1 MADYRD
7 MAAALSGGYGQDT
20 GPITA
25 DTLITLKNGKKATAG
40 DLLGMLKG
48 FSQAVGSNLESLS
61 RGGVASVIGA
71 GGDIESFAR
80 TGINKLYG
88 AGGVNVSPT
97 PVLPTSTDILGM
109 IPRGTTTR
117 PETAGMEELGGYMTP
132 ATAKVLKP
140 AVMATGRLAGQEIAN
155 VSSGMPSR
163 SLLGDI
169 TPKPKQIFIGENAQT
184 WNKAAADQAVQMEKA
199 GARPTDIW
207 AATGT
212 FRGPEGKLRQE
223 ISDVPSYLN
232 EQKIPE
238 PPSVLNVAT
247 QYLRDKG
254 VITSPTRDIASRD
267 VPEHLRDEAINYAK
281 WQLQKMDQPKTLL
294 GNAFEH
300 PELFQAYPEAANVNL
315 AKETSGMYRGTY
327 QPDKNLVTTGGGTI
341 GPSESHSTLLHE
353 LQHYVQQQEGMAKG
367 GNPEI
372 VPQIIRQQWPK
383 EAEPYWKANAQYNR
397 ASGQMAYARNVQ
409 YMQKLDNLAVADN
422 IKPTQITNLADWY
435 EHSHTIRSELGK
447 MPQRKSF
454 ERDEW
459 LRRSAQILKREILK
473 KEPGLYDYA
482 EQMTPNE
489 AKNLY
494 RKSDRAMDKVR
505 ADAVKYGEVNRKFKE
520 LEQMEP
526 TEAYMHLAGEA
537 EARATQQRMGM
548 TMKERRAKFPFE
560 SYDRPTNRLLV
571 YGQK

>member
-1 MADYRD
+1 
-7 MAAALSGGYGQDT
+7 
-20 GPITA
+20 
-25 DTLITLKNGKKATAG
+25 
-40 DLLGMLKG
+40 
-48 FSQAVGSNLESLS
+48 
-61 RGGVASVIGA
+61 
-71 GGDIESFAR
+71 
-80 TGINKLYG
+80 
-88 AGGVNVSPT
+88 
-97 PVLPTSTDILGM
+97 
-109 IPRGTTTR
+109 
-117 PETAGMEELGGYMTP
+117 
-132 ATAKVLKP
+132 
-140 AVMATGRLAGQEIAN
+140 
-155 VSSGMPSR
+155 MPSR

-169 TPKPKQIFIGENAQT
+169 TPKPKKIFIGENAQT
-184 WNKAAADQAVQMEKA
+184 WDKAAADQAVEMEKA

-207 AATGT
+207 SATGT

-223 ISDVPSYLN
+223 ISDLPSYFN

-238 PPSVLNVAT
+238 APSVLNVAT

-267 VPEHLRDEAINYAK
+267 VPEHLREEAINYAK

-300 PELFQAYPEAANVNL
+300 PELFKAYPEAANVNL

-327 QPDKNLVTTGGGTI
+327 QPDKNLITTGGGVI

-367 GNPEI
+367 GNPDV
-372 VPQIIRQQWPK
+372 VPSIIRQEWPK
-383 EAEPYWKANAQYNR
+383 QAEPYWKANAQYNR

-435 EHSHTIRSELGK
+435 AHSHTIRSELGK

-473 KEPGLYDYA
+473 KEPSLYDYA
-482 EQMTPNE
+482 DQMTANE

-494 RKSDRAMDKVR
+494 RKSDRTMDKVR
-505 ADAVKYGEVNRKFKE
+505 EDAVKYGEVNRKFKE

-548 TMKERRAKFPFE
+548 TAEERRAKFPFE

>member
-7 MAAALSGGYGQDT
+7 LAAALGGGYGQDT

-48 FSQAVGSNLESLS
+48 FGQAVGSNLESLG

-71 GGDIESFAR
+71 GGDLESFAR

-109 IPRGTTTR
+109 MPRGTATR

-169 TPKPKQIFIGENAQT
+169 TPKPKQIFIGENAKT
-184 WNKAAADQAVQMEKA
+184 WNKTAADQAVEMEKA

-548 TMKERRAKFPFE
+548 TMEERRAKFPFE

>member
-7 MAAALSGGYGQDT
+7 LAIALGGGYGQDT
-20 GPITA
+20 GPITP
-25 DTLITLKNGKKATAG
+25 DTLATLKNGKKANAA
-40 DLLGMLKG
+40 DLLGMLKAIG
-48 FSQAVGSNLESLS
+48 SGSLSNLESLV
-61 RGGVASVIGA
+61 RGGVAQIPGTA
-71 GGDIESFAR
+71 GDLEGLAR
-80 TGINKLYG
+80 MGLNKLYG
-88 AGGVNVSPT
+88 AGGVNVNPT
-97 PVLPTSTDILGM
+97 PALPTTINILGM
-109 IPRGTTTR
+109 MPRVTAKR
-117 PETAGMEELGGYMTP
+117 PETTGMEELGGYMAP
-132 ATAKVLKP
+132 AFGKMAKP
-140 AVMATGRLAGQEIAN
+140 TVMATGRLAGQEINAAMT
-155 VSSGMPSR
+155 GQPTR

-169 TPKPKQIFIGENAQT
+169 TPKPKKIFIGENAQT
-184 WNKAAADQAVQMEKA
+184 WDKAAADQAVEMEKA

-207 AATGT
+207 SATGT

-223 ISDVPSYLN
+223 ISDVPSYFN

-238 PPSVLNVAT
+238 APSVLNVAT

-267 VPEHLRDEAINYAK
+267 VPEHLREEAINYAK

-300 PELFQAYPEAANVNL
+300 PELFRAYPEVANVNL

-327 QPDKNLVTTGGGTI
+327 QPDKNLITTGGGVI

-367 GNPEI
+367 GNPDV
-372 VPQIIRQQWPK
+372 VPSIIRQEWPK
-383 EAEPYWKANAQYNR
+383 QAEPYWKANAAYSR
-397 ASGQMAYARNVQ
+397 AAGQMGYARNVQ

-435 EHSHTIRSELGK
+435 AHSHTIRSELGK

-482 EQMTPNE
+482 DQMTANE

-494 RKSDRAMDKVR
+494 RKSDRAMDKAR
-505 ADAVKYGEVNRKFKE
+505 EDAVKYGEVNRKFKE

-548 TMKERRAKFPFE
+548 TAEERRAKFPFE

>member
-48 FSQAVGSNLESLS
+48 YGQTVGSNLESLS

-71 GGDIESFAR
+71 GGDLESFAR
-80 TGINKLYG
+80 MGINKLYG

-97 PVLPTSTDILGM
+97 PVLPTSADILGM
-109 IPRGTTTR
+109 MPRGTATR

-169 TPKPKQIFIGENAQT
+169 TPKPKKIFIGENAQT
-184 WNKAAADQAVQMEKA
+184 WDKAAADQAVEMEKA

-207 AATGT
+207 SATGT

-223 ISDVPSYLN
+223 ISDVPSYFN

-238 PPSVLNVAT
+238 APSVLNVAT

-267 VPEHLRDEAINYAK
+267 VPEHLREEAINYAK

-300 PELFQAYPEAANVNL
+300 PELFKAYPEAANVNL

-327 QPDKNLVTTGGGTI
+327 QPDKNLITTGGGVI

-367 GNPEI
+367 GNPDV
-372 VPQIIRQQWPK
+372 VPSIIRQEWPK
-383 EAEPYWKANAQYNR
+383 QAEPYWKANAQYNR

-435 EHSHTIRSELGK
+435 AHSHTIRSELGK

-482 EQMTPNE
+482 DQMTANE

-494 RKSDRAMDKVR
+494 RKSDRAMDKLR
-505 ADAVKYGEVNRKFKE
+505 EDAVKYGEVNRKFKE

-548 TMKERRAKFPFE
+548 TAEERRAKFPFE

>member
-7 MAAALSGGYGQDT
+7 MAAALGGGYGQDT

-109 IPRGTTTR
+109 MPRGTATR
-117 PETAGMEELGGYMTP
+117 PETAGMEELGAYMTP

-140 AVMATGRLAGQEIAN
+140 AVMATGRMAGQEIAN
-155 VSSGMPSR
+155 VASGMPSR

-184 WNKAAADQAVQMEKA
+184 WNKTAADQAVEMEKA

-223 ISDVPSYLN
+223 ISDVPAIFREDKL
-232 EQKIPE
+232 PE
-238 PPSVLNVAT
+238 VPSLLNVAT

-254 VITSPTRDIASRD
+254 VITNPNRDIASIG
-267 VPEHLRDEAINYAK
+267 VPEELRKEAIDYAQNK
-281 WQLQKMDQPKTLL
+281 LQSMEKPKTLL
-294 GNAFEH
+294 GNVFEH
-300 PELFQAYPEAANVNL
+300 PELLKAYPDL
-315 AKETSGMYRGTY
+315 ATIKVGKETSGNYRGMYNPEENTI
-327 QPDKNLVTTGGGTI
+327 TTGGGII
-341 GPSESHSTLLHE
+341 GGADQSRSTMLHE
-353 LQHYVQQQEGMAKG
+353 LQHAIQQKEGMARG
-367 GNPEI
+367 GNPT
-372 VPQIIRQQWPK
+372 VMPNIIRRQWS
-383 EAEPYWKANAQYNR
+383 EELEPYRQGNSNFERNLNKLQI
-397 ASGQMAYARNVQ
+397 ASGQQ
-409 YMQKLDNLAVADN
+409 YINKLDKLAVADN
-422 IKPTQITNLADWY
+422 IRPSQVFRFADWY
-435 EHSHTIRSELGK
+435 KYSGDVREALGK
-447 MPQRKSF
+447 MPERKSF
-454 ERDEW
+454 ARDEW
-459 LRRSAQILKREILK
+459 LRRAAQIMKQKVIEDRPSLTNYTMDDRE
-473 KEPGLYDYA
+473 A
-482 EQMTPNE
+482 N
-489 AKNLY
+489 NLY
-494 RKSDRAMDKVR
+494 RAASRGLEKTRK
-505 ADAVKYGEVNRKFKE
+505 DAQAFDSIQNKYQE
-520 LEQMEP
+520 LYKMPNEES
-526 TEAYMHLAGEA
+526 YMHLAGEA
-537 EARATQQRMGM
+537 EARATQQRLPLSE
-548 TMKERRAKFPFE
+548 KERLAKYPYE
-560 SYDRPTNRLLV
+560 SYDRPKNKLLIT
-571 YGQK
+571 K

>member
-7 MAAALSGGYGQDT
+7 LAIALGGGYGQDT

-25 DTLITLKNGKKATAG
+25 DTLATLRNGKTASAS
-40 DLLGMLKG
+40 DLLGMLK
-48 FSQAVGSNLESLS
+48 AIGSGSLSNFESLV
-61 RGGVASVIGA
+61 RGGVAQVPGA
-71 GGDIESFAR
+71 GGDLEGLAR
-80 TGINKLYG
+80 MGINKAFG
-88 AGGVNVSPT
+88 AGGVNVNPT
-97 PVLPTSTDILGM
+97 PVLPTTTDILGM
-109 IPRGTTTR
+109 MPRKTAVR
-117 PETAGMEELGGYMTP
+117 PESAGMEELGGYMAP
-132 ATAKVLKP
+132 AFGKVAKP
-140 AVMATGRLAGQEIAN
+140 AVTGYAKLAGQEINAAMT
-155 VSSGMPSR
+155 GQPTR

-169 TPKPKQIFIGENAQT
+169 TPKPKKIFIGENAQT
-184 WNKAAADQAVQMEKA
+184 WDKAAADQAVEMEKA

-207 AATGT
+207 SATGT

-223 ISDVPSYLN
+223 ISDVPSYFN

-238 PPSVLNVAT
+238 APSVLNVAT

-267 VPEHLRDEAINYAK
+267 VPEHLRNEAINYAK

-300 PELFQAYPEAANVNL
+300 PELFKAYPEAANVNL

-327 QPDKNLVTTGGGTI
+327 QPDKNLITTGGGVI

-367 GNPEI
+367 GNPDI
-372 VPQIIRQQWPK
+372 VPAIIRQEWPK
-383 EAEPYWKANAQYNR
+383 QAEPYWKANAAYNR
-397 ASGQMAYARNVQ
+397 ASGQMAFARNVQ
-409 YMQKLDNLAVADN
+409 YMQKLDNLAVAEN

-435 EHSHTIRSELGK
+435 KHSHTIRSELGK

-482 EQMTPNE
+482 DQMTANE

-505 ADAVKYGEVNRKFKE
+505 EDAVKYGEVNRKFKE

-537 EARATQQRMGM
+537 EARATQERMGM
-548 TMKERRAKFPFE
+548 TAEQRRAKFPFE
-560 SYDRPTNRLLV
+560 SYDRPANRLLV

>member
-1 MADYRD
+1 M
-7 MAAALSGGYGQDT
+7 
-20 GPITA
+20 
-25 DTLITLKNGKKATAG
+25 
-40 DLLGMLKG
+40 
-48 FSQAVGSNLESLS
+48 
-61 RGGVASVIGA
+61 
-71 GGDIESFAR
+71 
-80 TGINKLYG
+80 GINKLYG

-97 PVLPTSTDILGM
+97 PVLPTTTDILGM
-109 IPRGTTTR
+109 MPRGTATR

-169 TPKPKQIFIGENAQT
+169 TPKPKKIFIGENAQT
-184 WNKAAADQAVQMEKA
+184 WDKAAADQAVEMEKA

-207 AATGT
+207 SATGT

-223 ISDVPSYLN
+223 ISDVPSYFN

-238 PPSVLNVAT
+238 APSVLNVAT

-267 VPEHLRDEAINYAK
+267 VPEHLREEAINYAK

-300 PELFQAYPEAANVNL
+300 PELFRAYPEAANVNL

-327 QPDKNLVTTGGGTI
+327 QPDKNLITTGGGVI

-367 GNPEI
+367 GNPDV
-372 VPQIIRQQWPK
+372 VPSIIRQEWPK
-383 EAEPYWKANAQYNR
+383 QAEPYWKANAAYSR
-397 ASGQMAYARNVQ
+397 AAGQMGYARNVQ

-435 EHSHTIRSELGK
+435 AHSHTIRSELGK

-482 EQMTPNE
+482 DQMTAKE

-494 RKSDRAMDKVR
+494 RKSDRVMDKVR
-505 ADAVKYGEVNRKFKE
+505 EDAVKYGEVNRKFKE

-548 TMKERRAKFPFE
+548 TAEERRAKFPFE